1 MVMACIVTLVGL
13 FLRFTNFLHVSYV
26 YVCMQCVTCPGEKPF
41 RCEYMGCDRRF
52 ANSSDRK
59 KHSHVHTA
67 DKPYNCR
74 YAGCDKSYTHPS
86 SLRKHMK
93 THGKLVP
100 GGTLPPPSSP
110 TSSPEARQ
118 TSCVDVASRNGRDL
132 CSGAKSLYEPATKES
147 SGQTDRVASSPTSTK
162 DHGLRRTKIE
172 QHVPPTPRSHEA
184 SGIFSRNGEIGTTP
198 FNDPRVLS
206 SISGCF
212 QPPPP
217 PLGASSGFTS
227 RNHDLTDLTPTD
239 YQPPPPTNLSEWYT
253 ISCPTSGLRRVVTA
267 QY

>member
-1 MVMACIVTLVGL
+1 
-13 FLRFTNFLHVSYV
+13 
-26 YVCMQCVTCPGEKPF
+26 
-41 RCEYMGCDRRF
+41 MGCDRRF

-100 GGTLPPPSSP
+100 GTTLLPPSSP
-110 TSSPEARQ
+110 TTSPEVRP
-118 TSCVDVASRNGRDL
+118 TSRVEVASRNGRDHGG
-132 CSGAKSLYEPATKES
+132 SKSAYDSAMKDS
-147 SGQTDRVASSPTSTK
+147 SERLDMRLGASSPATTDENGGRRIKVDSMST
-162 DHGLRRTKIE
+162 
-172 QHVPPTPRSHEA
+172 VRSNE
-184 SGIFSRNGEIGTTP
+184 SRIFSRSSEIRTTP
-198 FNDPRVLS
+198 FNDPQMLS

-217 PLGASSGFTS
+217 PLGTSSGFTG
-227 RNHDLTDLTPTD
+227 RNHDLTPSE
-239 YQPPPPTNLSEWYT
+239 YQTPPTNLTEWYT

>member
-1 MVMACIVTLVGL
+1 MFVNLIGEVYYDEVT
-13 FLRFTNFLHVSYV
+13 VSP
-26 YVCMQCVTCPGEKPF
+26 CLGEKPF

-93 THGKLVP
+93 THGKLVTCS
-100 GGTLPPPSSP
+100 TLPPPCSP
-110 TSSPEARQ
+110 TSSPEVRQ
-118 TSCVDVASRNGRDL
+118 TSCVELASRNGR
-132 CSGAKSLYEPATKES
+132 GAKAMYESATATKDSAERLELDRS
-147 SGQTDRVASSPTSTK
+147 TSPPPSTTDDRA
-162 DHGLRRTKIE
+162 RRPKIE
-172 QHVPPTPRSHEA
+172 NSNMATAAARSNE
-184 SGIFSRNGEIGTTP
+184 SRIFSRSSEIRTTP
-198 FNDPRVLS
+198 FNDTHMLS

-217 PLGASSGFTS
+217 LGTTSGFAG
-227 RNHDLTDLTPTD
+227 RNHELTPSD
-239 YQPPPPTNLSEWYT
+239 YQAPPTNLSEWYT

>member
-1 MVMACIVTLVGL
+1 
-13 FLRFTNFLHVSYV
+13 
-26 YVCMQCVTCPGEKPF
+26 
-41 RCEYMGCDRRF
+41 MGCDRRF

-74 YAGCDKSYTHPS
+74 YSGCDKSYTHPS

-100 GGTLPPPSSP
+100 STSLPAPSSP
-110 TSSPEARQ
+110 ASSPDARQ
-118 TSCVDVASRNGRDL
+118 TSCLDAASRNGLDH
-132 CSGAKSLYEPATKES
+132 CGGAKSLYEPSVKDSVERLE
-147 SGQTDRVASSPTSTK
+147 QLDRSVSSPTSTK
-162 DHGLRRTKIE
+162 DRAGRRTKLDNN
-172 QHVPPTPRSHEA
+172 VVAAARSHD
-184 SGIFSRNGEIGTTP
+184 SRVFSRNGEIRTTP
-198 FNDPRVLS
+198 FNDPHNMLS

-217 PLGASSGFTS
+217 PPPTLGTSSGFAG
-227 RNHDLTDLTPTD
+227 RNHDLTDLTPSE
-239 YQPPPPTNLSEWYT
+239 YPAPPTNLSEWYT
-253 ISCPTSGLRRVVTA
+253 ISCPTSGLRRVVSA

>member
-1 MVMACIVTLVGL
+1 MW
-13 FLRFTNFLHVSYV
+13 
-26 YVCMQCVTCPGEKPF
+26 CPGEKPF

-100 GGTLPPPSSP
+100 CSSIPQPCSP
-110 TSSPEARQ
+110 TSSPEVRQ
-118 TSCVDVASRNGRDL
+118 TTCVDVASRNGI
-132 CSGAKSLYEPATKES
+132 KTMYESKDSAEL
-147 SGQTDRVASSPTSTK
+147 DRSSPPPVSTH
-162 DHGLRRTKIE
+162 DTGRRRIKMDNNL
-172 QHVPPTPRSHEA
+172 A
-184 SGIFSRNGEIGTTP
+184 SNESRLFSRSSEIGTTP
-198 FNDPRVLS
+198 FSDPTTHVLS

-217 PLGASSGFTS
+217 PLGAGSGFTG
-227 RNHDLTDLTPTD
+227 RNHMLSPSD
-239 YQPPPPTNLSEWYT
+239 YQPAVPPTNLSEWYT

>member
-1 MVMACIVTLVGL
+1 
-13 FLRFTNFLHVSYV
+13 
-26 YVCMQCVTCPGEKPF
+26 
-41 RCEYMGCDRRF
+41 MGCDRRF

-93 THGKLVP
+93 THGKLVMP
-100 GGTLPPPSSP
+100 CTTLPPHC
-110 TSSPEARQ
+110 TSPELRQ
-118 TSCVDVASRNGRDL
+118 TSR
-132 CSGAKSLYEPATKES
+132 
-147 SGQTDRVASSPTSTK
+147 TSTK
-162 DHGLRRTKIE
+162 PSYDSVAKDSADRLDLVRSATPPPSTDDNGARRIK
-172 QHVPPTPRSHEA
+172 VDNMAAAARSNE
-184 SGIFSRNGEIGTTP
+184 SRIFSRSSETRTTP
-198 FNDPRVLS
+198 FSDTHMLS

-212 QPPPP
+212 QSPPPP
-217 PLGASSGFTS
+217 PLSNSSSGFTS
-227 RNHDLTDLTPTD
+227 HNHDQMTSD
-239 YQPPPPTNLSEWYT
+239 YQAPPTNLSEWYT

>member
-1 MVMACIVTLVGL
+1 MRA
-13 FLRFTNFLHVSYV
+13 
-26 YVCMQCVTCPGEKPF
+26 GEKPF
-41 RCEYMGCDRRF
+41 RCEYIGCDRRF

-100 GGTLPPPSSP
+100 SSTLPPPSSP
-110 TSSPEARQ
+110 ASPPDVRQ
-118 TSCVDVASRNGRDL
+118 TSCVDAASSR
-132 CSGAKSLYEPATKES
+132 
-147 SGQTDRVASSPTSTK
+147 TDRDRKPAYDAPPSKDSVVAERRLELGRGGGASPLPASIGDHAARRPKLEHTAARSSDS
-162 DHGLRRTKIE
+162 R
-172 QHVPPTPRSHEA
+172 
-184 SGIFSRNGEIGTTP
+184 IFSRNGEIRATP
-198 FNDPRVLS
+198 FDDAHMLS

-217 PLGASSGFTS
+217 LGTTSGFTS
-227 RNHDLTDLTPTD
+227 SRSHELTPSD
-239 YQPPPPTNLSEWYT
+239 YHAPPTNLSEWYT

>member
-1 MVMACIVTLVGL
+1 MCD
-13 FLRFTNFLHVSYV
+13 
-26 YVCMQCVTCPGEKPF
+26 VCCVGEKPF

-100 GGTLPPPSSP
+100 SSMLPPPSSP
-110 TSSPEARQ
+110 INSSPDARQ
-118 TSCVDVASRNGRDL
+118 TSCVDS
-132 CSGAKSLYEPATKES
+132 KSLYQSSSASSKDSATERLKLL
-147 SGQTDRVASSPTSTK
+147 DRNVPSSPTSTD
-162 DHGLRRTKIE
+162 DHAARRAKVESNIAT
-172 QHVPPTPRSHEA
+172 TPRSLHEP
-184 SGIFSRNGEIGTTP
+184 SRIFSRNGEIRSTP
-198 FNDPRVLS
+198 FNDPHMLTS

-217 PLGASSGFTS
+217 LGSSSGFS
-227 RNHDLTDLTPTD
+227 GRSHDLTPTD
-239 YQPPPPTNLSEWYT
+239 YQVAAPANLTEWYT
-253 ISCPTSGLRRVVTA
+253 ISCPPTSGLRRVVTA

>member
-1 MVMACIVTLVGL
+1 
-13 FLRFTNFLHVSYV
+13 
-26 YVCMQCVTCPGEKPF
+26 
-41 RCEYMGCDRRF
+41 MGCDRRF

-100 GGTLPPPSSP
+100 SSTLPAPSSP
-110 TSSPEARQ
+110 TSSPEVRQ
-118 TSCVDVASRNGRDL
+118 TSCVENGRDQ
-132 CSGAKSLYEPATKES
+132 CGATKSLYEPATKDSTERLK
-147 SGQTDRVASSPTSTK
+147 QLDRNASSPTSTEERAA
-162 DHGLRRTKIE
+162 RRPKIE
-172 QHVPPTPRSHEA
+172 NHIATARSHE
-184 SGIFSRNGEIGTTP
+184 SRIFSRNGEIRTTP
-198 FNDPRVLS
+198 FNDPHMLS

-217 PLGASSGFTS
+217 PPPLGASSGLTSSGFTS
-227 RNHDLTDLTPTD
+227 RNHDLTALTPTD
-239 YQPPPPTNLSEWYT
+239 YQAPPTNLSEWYT

>member
-1 MVMACIVTLVGL
+1 
-13 FLRFTNFLHVSYV
+13 
-26 YVCMQCVTCPGEKPF
+26 
-41 RCEYMGCDRRF
+41 MGCDRRF

-93 THGKLVP
+93 THGKMVP
-100 GGTLPPPSSP
+100 GSTLPPPCSP
-110 TSSPEARQ
+110 TSSPEVRH
-118 TSCVDVASRNGRDL
+118 TSCVEVTSRNG
-132 CSGAKSLYEPATKES
+132 SQSMYESATKDSAELDRSASPLALTDENSGRRITKVENMVSTARSNES
-147 SGQTDRVASSPTSTK
+147 RV
-162 DHGLRRTKIE
+162 
-172 QHVPPTPRSHEA
+172 
-184 SGIFSRNGEIGTTP
+184 FSRSSEIRTMP
-198 FNDPRVLS
+198 FSDPHMLS

-217 PLGASSGFTS
+217 PPLGTSSGFTG
-227 RNHDLTDLTPTD
+227 RNHDLTASD
-239 YQPPPPTNLSEWYT
+239 YQAPPTNLSEWYT

>member
-1 MVMACIVTLVGL
+1 MYDDDDDGYDMACI
-13 FLRFTNFLHVSYV
+13 
-26 YVCMQCVTCPGEKPF
+26 GEKPF

-100 GGTLPPPSSP
+100 SSMLPAPSSP
-110 TSSPEARQ
+110 VNSSPDARQ
-118 TSCVDVASRNGRDL
+118 TSVGCVDSKSLFETSKDSVAGDRLKPLDRNGPPNSPSDDHAARR
-132 CSGAKSLYEPATKES
+132 AKLENNIS
-147 SGQTDRVASSPTSTK
+147 
-162 DHGLRRTKIE
+162 
-172 QHVPPTPRSHEA
+172 TPRSMLHEPP
-184 SGIFSRNGEIGTTP
+184 SVSRIFSRNGEIRTTP
-198 FNDPRVLS
+198 AFSDPHVLTS
-206 SISGCF
+206 PIPGCF

-217 PLGASSGFTS
+217 PPSLGTGSGFS
-227 RNHDLTDLTPTD
+227 GGRSHELMQLTPTD
-239 YQPPPPTNLSEWYT
+239 YQVAGPTNLSEWYT
-253 ISCPTSGLRRVVTA
+253 ISCPPTSGLRRVVTA

>member
-1 MVMACIVTLVGL
+1 M
-13 FLRFTNFLHVSYV
+13 TNAYG
-26 YVCMQCVTCPGEKPF
+26 VTCSGEKPF
-41 RCEYMGCDRRF
+41 RCEYIGCDRRF

-100 GGTLPPPSSP
+100 SSTLPPSCSP
-110 TSSPEARQ
+110 TSSPDARQ
-118 TSCVDVASRNGRDL
+118 TSCGGVEIASRNGRDRCHTKPL
-132 CSGAKSLYEPATKES
+132 FDPATKES
-147 SGQTDRVASSPTSTK
+147 VERLELDRSASPTTASA
-162 DHGLRRTKIE
+162 DELGGRRNKMATVDNAARSIE
-172 QHVPPTPRSHEA
+172 SRT
-184 SGIFSRNGEIGTTP
+184 FSRSGDVRTTP
-198 FNDPRVLS
+198 FNDLHALS

-217 PLGASSGFTS
+217 LASASGFTG
-227 RNHDLTDLTPTD
+227 RIQELTPSD
-239 YQPPPPTNLSEWYT
+239 YQVPPTNLSEWYT
-253 ISCPTSGLRRVVTA
+253 ITCPTSGLRRVVTA